1 MASAAAALARGAGAR
16 AAAALL
22 GGCGGAARARPLCA
36 APGAAPGLKGYLW
49 ERYREAKRGTDDLV
63 PSIMNNLLNPDA
75 IFSNNEMSLSDI
87 EIYGFDYDYTL
98 VFYSKHLHTLIFNA
112 ARDLLINE
120 HRYPVEIRK
129 YEYDPNFAIRGLH
142 YDVQRAVLMKIDAF
156 HYIQLG
162 TVYRGLS
169 VVPDEE
175 VIEMY
180 EGSHVP
186 LEQMSDFYGKSSHG
200 NTMKQ
205 FMDIFSLPEMSLL
218 SCVNEYFLKN
228 NIDYEPVHLYKD
240 VKDSIR
246 DVHIKGIMYRAIEAD
261 IEKYICYAEQT
272 RAVLAKLADHGKKM
286 FLITNSPSSFVDK
299 GMRYIVGKDW
309 RDLFDVVI
317 VQAEKPNFF
326 NDKRRPFRKVNEKGV
341 LLWDKIHKLQKGQ
354 IYKQGNLYEFL
365 KLTGWRGSKVLYFG
379 DHIYSDLADL
389 TLKHGWRTGAIIPEL
404 RSELRIMNT
413 EQYIQT
419 MTWLQTLTGLL
430 EQMQVHRDAESQ
442 LVLQEWKKER
452 KEMRDMTKNFFNA
465 QFGSLFRT
473 DQNPTYFLRRL
484 SRFADIYMASLSC
497 LLSYDVS
504 HTFYPRR
511 TPLQHELPA
520 WSDGARAPAPAPA
533 PRPRPRAPAG
543 GPRRVGPAP
552 PARPPAAPPPPA
564 GRAAADSV
572 PGDCRFWKRR
582 RHAAVLCLVRTSWRC
597 LPSLCQAGGRQFR
610 LGTGRRA
617 LGRFARKPCGQVSPA
632 FAGGRGGW
640 RVAGARS
647 GWAGSSGCRSSAPAA
662 EPLQTLPWK
671 TADGAQAGLRR
682 LRPAGSSDISQLR
695 WGSQGGRRRGRAP
708 QRSRR
713 ASWHLTCW
721 DTRPPRGVFC
731 EGARRAAS
739 P

>member
-1 MASAAAALARGAGAR
+1 MAAAAARSLLAAGRSRAGGR
-16 AAAALL
+16 RCRALPAAAA
-22 GGCGGAARARPLCA
+22 
-36 APGAAPGLKGYLW
+36 APYCTVAPQQQQQQPSPDMKSYLW
-49 ERYREAKRGTDDLV
+49 SRYKEAKRVAKELV
-63 PSIMNNLLNPDA
+63 PSLMNNMLNPDA

-120 HRYPVEIRK
+120 HRYPAEIRK

-142 YDVQRAVLMKIDAF
+142 YDVHRALLMKIDAF

-169 VVPDEE
+169 VVPDDE
-175 VIEMY
+175 VIAMY
-180 EGSHVP
+180 DGSHVP
-186 LEQMSDFYGKSSHG
+186 LEQMSDFYGKSSQG

-205 FMDIFSLPEMSLL
+205 FMDIFSLPEMTLL

-299 GMRYIVGKDW
+299 GMKFIVGKDW

-317 VQAEKPNFF
+317 VQAEKPHFF
-326 NDKRRPFRKVNEKGV
+326 NDKRRPFRKVTERGV

-404 RSELRIMNT
+404 RSEIKIMNT
-413 EQYIQT
+413 EKYIQT

-430 EQMQVHRDAESQ
+430 EHMQVYRDPDSQ
-442 LVLQEWKKER
+442 MILEEWKKER
-452 KEMRDMTKNFFNA
+452 KEMREMNRNFFNA
-465 QFGSLFRT
+465 RFGSLFRT
-473 DQNPTYFLRRL
+473 DENPTYFLRRL

-497 LLSYDVS
+497 LLNYEPDY
-504 HTFYPRR
+504 TFYPRR
-511 TPLQHELPA
+511 TPLQHELSG
-520 WSDGARAPAPAPA
+520 WSDQ
-533 PRPRPRAPAG
+533 
-543 GPRRVGPAP
+543 
-552 PARPPAAPPPPA
+552 
-564 GRAAADSV
+564 
-572 PGDCRFWKRR
+572 
-582 RHAAVLCLVRTSWRC
+582 LCSGTFRI
-597 LPSLCQAGGRQFR
+597 PSLQE
-610 LGTGRRA
+610 T
-617 LGRFARKPCGQVSPA
+617 
-632 FAGGRGGW
+632 
-640 RVAGARS
+640 
-647 GWAGSSGCRSSAPAA
+647 
-662 EPLQTLPWK
+662 LQMK
-671 TADGAQAGLRR
+671 
-682 LRPAGSSDISQLR
+682 
-695 WGSQGGRRRGRAP
+695 
-708 QRSRR
+708 
-713 ASWHLTCW
+713 
-721 DTRPPRGVFC
+721 
-731 EGARRAAS
+731 
-739 P
+739 

>member
-1 MASAAAALARGAGAR
+1 VIPA
-16 AAAALL
+16 
-22 GGCGGAARARPLCA
+22 
-36 APGAAPGLKGYLW
+36 LW
-49 ERYREAKRGTDDLV
+49 EAKTELV
-63 PSIMNNLLNPDA
+63 PSIMSNLLNPDA

-120 HRYPVEIRK
+120 HRYPAEIRK

-169 VVPDEE
+169 VVPDDE

-205 FMDIFSLPEMSLL
+205 FMDIFSLPEMTLL

-240 VKDSIR
+240 VKDAIR

-299 GMRYIVGKDW
+299 GMSYIVGKDW

-326 NDKRRPFRKVNEKGV
+326 NDKRRPFRKMNEKGV

-365 KLTGWRGSKVLYFG
+365 KLTGWRGSRVLYFG

-404 RSELRIMNT
+404 RSELKIMNT

-452 KEMRDMTKNFFNA
+452 KEMREMTKSFFNA

-497 LLSYDVS
+497 LLNYDVS

-520 WSDGARAPAPAPA
+520 WSE
-533 PRPRPRAPAG
+533 
-543 GPRRVGPAP
+543 
-552 PARPPAAPPPPA
+552 RPPT
-564 GRAAADSV
+564 
-572 PGDCRFWKRR
+572 F
-582 RHAAVLCLVRTSWRC
+582 RT
-597 LPSLCQAGGRQFR
+597 
-610 LGTGRRA
+610 
-617 LGRFARKPCGQVSPA
+617 
-632 FAGGRGGW
+632 
-640 RVAGARS
+640 
-647 GWAGSSGCRSSAPAA
+647 
-662 EPLQTLPWK
+662 PLLQE
-671 TADGAQAGLRR
+671 AQAK
-682 LRPAGSSDISQLR
+682 
-695 WGSQGGRRRGRAP
+695 
-708 QRSRR
+708 
-713 ASWHLTCW
+713 
-721 DTRPPRGVFC
+721 
-731 EGARRAAS
+731 
-739 P
+739 

>member
-1 MASAAAALARGAGAR
+1 MCIAALFTTAKRWKQPRCPSMGEWINKMWYIHPMEYYSTFKKKEISA
-16 AAAALL
+16 
-22 GGCGGAARARPLCA
+22 CA
-36 APGAAPGLKGYLW
+36 ATWIKLEDIMLRKI
-49 ERYREAKRGTDDLV
+49 KLV

-75 IFSNNEMSLSDI
+75 IFANNEMSLSDI

-129 YEYDPNFAIRGLH
+129 YEYDPSFAIRGLH

-205 FMDIFSLPEMSLL
+205 FMDIFSLPEMTLL

-413 EQYIQT
+413 EQYVQT

-430 EQMQVHRDAESQ
+430 EQIQVHRDAESQ

-452 KEMRDMTKNFFNA
+452 KEMREMTKSFFNA

-497 LLSYDVS
+497 LLNYDVN

-520 WSDGARAPAPAPA
+520 WSE
-533 PRPRPRAPAG
+533 
-543 GPRRVGPAP
+543 
-552 PARPPAAPPPPA
+552 RPP
-564 GRAAADSV
+564 
-572 PGDCRFWKRR
+572 
-582 RHAAVLCLVRTSWRC
+582 T
-597 LPSLCQAGGRQFR
+597 FR
-610 LGTGRRA
+610 L
-617 LGRFARKPCGQVSPA
+617 
-632 FAGGRGGW
+632 
-640 RVAGARS
+640 
-647 GWAGSSGCRSSAPAA
+647 
-662 EPLQTLPWK
+662 PLLQE
-671 TADGAQAGLRR
+671 AQAK
-682 LRPAGSSDISQLR
+682 
-695 WGSQGGRRRGRAP
+695 
-708 QRSRR
+708 
-713 ASWHLTCW
+713 
-721 DTRPPRGVFC
+721 
-731 EGARRAAS
+731 
-739 P
+739 

>member
-1 MASAAAALARGAGAR
+1 MVAVDGFGAVPGDPEWLPSRDRGVHVVG
-16 AAAALL
+16 LVDFNQGSL
-22 GGCGGAARARPLCA
+22 GPLSFTGTLVEAFGDVVGVVRGRCGRLGQFQRVQL
-36 APGAAPGLKGYLW
+36 GVLTQ
-49 ERYREAKRGTDDLV
+49 ELV
-63 PSIMNNLLNPDA
+63 PSLMSNLLNPDA

-120 HRYPVEIRK
+120 HRIPNAEMAVGKNGLFSCRRGRDTGASPWPPCCRHALGHGIFCDVDVASEYPAEIRK
-129 YEYDPNFAIRGLH
+129 YEYDPSFAIRGLH
-142 YDVQRAVLMKIDAF
+142 YDVHRAVLMKIDAF

-205 FMDIFSLPEMSLL
+205 FMDIFSLPEMTLL
-218 SCVNEYFLKN
+218 SCVNEHFLRN

-246 DVHIKGIMYRAIEAD
+246 DVHTKGIMYRAIEAD

-286 FLITNSPSSFVDK
+286 FLVTNSPSSFVDK

-341 LLWDKIHKLQKGQ
+341 LLWDRIHKLQKGQ

-404 RSELRIMNT
+404 RSELKIMNT
-413 EQYIQT
+413 EQYVQT
-419 MTWLQTLTGLL
+419 MAWLQTLTGLL
-430 EQMQVHRDAESQ
+430 EQMQVHRDPESQ

-452 KEMRDMTKNFFNA
+452 KEVREMTKNFFNA

-484 SRFADIYMASLSC
+484 SRFADVYMASLSC
-497 LLSYDVS
+497 LLHYDVRIPFLHVASSLGDPS
-504 HTFYPRR
+504 HPCDSALCFPT
-511 TPLQHELPA
+511 
-520 WSDGARAPAPAPA
+520 S
-533 PRPRPRAPAG
+533 
-543 GPRRVGPAP
+543 VGFN
-552 PARPPAAPPPPA
+552 
-564 GRAAADSV
+564 SV
-572 PGDCRFWKRR
+572 SNHFANDT
-582 RHAAVLCLVRTSWRC
+582 LVRVWS
-597 LPSLCQAGGRQFR
+597 QA
-610 LGTGRRA
+610 
-617 LGRFARKPCGQVSPA
+617 P
-632 FAGGRGGW
+632 
-640 RVAGARS
+640 
-647 GWAGSSGCRSSAPAA
+647 
-662 EPLQTLPWK
+662 
-671 TADGAQAGLRR
+671 
-682 LRPAGSSDISQLR
+682 
-695 WGSQGGRRRGRAP
+695 
-708 QRSRR
+708 
-713 ASWHLTCW
+713 
-721 DTRPPRGVFC
+721 
-731 EGARRAAS
+731 
-739 P
+739 

>member
-1 MASAAAALARGAGAR
+1 MTMAAAAVVARGAGAR
-16 AAAALL
+16 AATAAALR
-22 GGCGGAARARPLCA
+22 GGCGTAARGRPCAGPARPLCT
-36 APGAAPGLKGYLW
+36 APGTAPDMKRYLW
-49 ERYREAKRGTDDLV
+49 ERYREAKRSTEELV
-63 PSIMNNLLNPDA
+63 PSIMSNLLNPDA

-120 HRYPVEIRK
+120 HRYPAEIRK

-205 FMDIFSLPEMSLL
+205 FMDIFSLPEMTLL

-299 GMRYIVGKDW
+299 GMSYIVGKDW

-326 NDKRRPFRKVNEKGV
+326 NDKRRPFRKMNEKGV

-365 KLTGWRGSKVLYFG
+365 KLTGWRGSRVLYFG

-404 RSELRIMNT
+404 RSELKIMNT

-452 KEMRDMTKNFFNA
+452 KEMREMTKSFFNA

-497 LLSYDVS
+497 LLNYDVS

-520 WSDGARAPAPAPA
+520 WSE
-533 PRPRPRAPAG
+533 
-543 GPRRVGPAP
+543 
-552 PARPPAAPPPPA
+552 RPPT
-564 GRAAADSV
+564 
-572 PGDCRFWKRR
+572 F
-582 RHAAVLCLVRTSWRC
+582 
-597 LPSLCQAGGRQFR
+597 
-610 LGTGRRA
+610 GT
-617 LGRFARKPCGQVSPA
+617 
-632 FAGGRGGW
+632 
-640 RVAGARS
+640 
-647 GWAGSSGCRSSAPAA
+647 
-662 EPLQTLPWK
+662 PLLQE
-671 TADGAQAGLRR
+671 AQAK
-682 LRPAGSSDISQLR
+682 
-695 WGSQGGRRRGRAP
+695 
-708 QRSRR
+708 
-713 ASWHLTCW
+713 
-721 DTRPPRGVFC
+721 
-731 EGARRAAS
+731 
-739 P
+739 

>member
-1 MASAAAALARGAGAR
+1 MAAAAGPLLGGRV
-16 AAAALL
+16 AAAAAVRGLL
-22 GGCGGAARARPLCA
+22 GCCLRGAPAPAPA
-36 APGAAPGLKGYLW
+36 AGTLSCRVKGFCTAAGAAPDMKSYLW
-49 ERYREAKRGTDDLV
+49 ERYREAKRSTEDLV
-63 PSIMNNLLNPDA
+63 PSIMSNLLNPDA

-120 HRYPVEIRK
+120 HRYPAEIRN

-142 YDVQRAVLMKIDAF
+142 YDVHRAILMKIDAF

-180 EGSHVP
+180 EGSHIP

-205 FMDIFSLPEMSLL
+205 FMDIFSLPEMTLL

-228 NIDYEPVHLYKD
+228 NLDYEPVHLYKD

-309 RDLFDVVI
+309 RDMFDVVI

-326 NDKRRPFRKVNEKGV
+326 NDRRRPFRKVTERGV
-341 LLWDKIHKLQKGQ
+341 LLWDKIHKLEKGQ

-404 RSELRIMNT
+404 RSEIKIMNT

-430 EQMQVHRDAESQ
+430 EQMQIHRDDESQ
-442 LVLQEWKKER
+442 VILQEWKKER
-452 KEMRDMTKNFFNA
+452 KEMREMTKNFFNS

-497 LLSYDVS
+497 LLSYDLS

-520 WSDGARAPAPAPA
+520 WSD
-533 PRPRPRAPAG
+533 
-543 GPRRVGPAP
+543 
-552 PARPPAAPPPPA
+552 RPPA
-564 GRAAADSV
+564 GN
-572 PGDCRFWKRR
+572 
-582 RHAAVLCLVRTSWRC
+582 
-597 LPSLCQAGGRQFR
+597 FR
-610 LGTGRRA
+610 I
-617 LGRFARKPCGQVSPA
+617 P
-632 FAGGRGGW
+632 
-640 RVAGARS
+640 VAQGV
-647 GWAGSSGCRSSAPAA
+647 
-662 EPLQTLPWK
+662 
-671 TADGAQAGLRR
+671 AQAK
-682 LRPAGSSDISQLR
+682 
-695 WGSQGGRRRGRAP
+695 
-708 QRSRR
+708 
-713 ASWHLTCW
+713 
-721 DTRPPRGVFC
+721 
-731 EGARRAAS
+731 
-739 P
+739 